1 MANRIFGGLPPWNL
15 GVGSML
21 SIQLSL
27 SLSVGIIEI
36 VGPAG
41 LAWLRLVISSML
53 FLLIAR
59 PTLRWLRSIRRGDV
73 LPVLG
78 LGIATAVMMV
88 GFMGAIERIPLGT
101 AVAIE
106 FLGPLTVAAVRSGGG
121 RLLVWPILA
130 LGGVVL
136 LTEPWVGATDPL
148 GILYA
153 ACAGAGWGAYVLLTQ
168 KVGDRFGG
176 ISGLVLTI
184 PIAAVVVTP
193 FGLPQAMNGLTPMVL
208 LGIAGLAVLAPT
220 LPFILEML
228 ALRRMTQTAFGTLMA
243 LEPAF
248 GVLLG
253 LIVLHQMPSWVQ
265 AIGVCIVVVA
275 GAGAQLKGKRMPV
288 EGTSSALPSSD
299 IDEPLTGP
307 IRLQ

>member
-1 MANRIFGGLPPWNL
+1 MANRIFGGLPPWSL

-153 ACAGAGWGAYVLLTQ
+153 ACAGTGWGAYVLLTQ